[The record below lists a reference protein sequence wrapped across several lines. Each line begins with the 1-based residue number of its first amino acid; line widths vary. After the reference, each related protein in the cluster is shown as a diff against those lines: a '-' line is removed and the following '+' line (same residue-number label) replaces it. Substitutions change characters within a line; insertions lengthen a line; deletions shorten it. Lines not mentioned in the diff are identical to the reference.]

1 MKINFPK
8 EPTRKPTKRELKNY
22 NKWLKYLKGSR
33 LHESEVYSRATS
45 LAQSKDFDTYYRKT
59 YR

>member
-8 EPTRKPTKRELKNY
+8 EPTREPTKREFKNY
-22 NKWLKYLKGSR
+22 NKWLRYLKDSR
-33 LHESEVYSRATS
+33 LSESEVYSRAAN
-45 LAQSKDFDTYYRKT
+45 LAQSEDFDTYYRKN